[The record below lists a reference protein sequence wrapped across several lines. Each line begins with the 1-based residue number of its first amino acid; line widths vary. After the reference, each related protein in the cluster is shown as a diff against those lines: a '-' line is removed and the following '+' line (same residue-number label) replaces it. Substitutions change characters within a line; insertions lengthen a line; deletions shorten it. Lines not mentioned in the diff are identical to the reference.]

1 MTSATTAV
9 LLQLTSKTNL
19 PRLGVTSNT
28 VDVGMTSTSSDMLP
42 EVTSNTTANL
52 SEPPSFYIWTAAFIF
67 LLVHHLSYLLQNH
80 KMMMLSTKNTFLWS
94 KTKKNINNCKFET
107 IYILQVTSILG
118 NTLVLW
124 TVLFHRRMWSLTNY
138 FLVIFIT

>member
-28 VDVGMTSTSSDMLP
+28 ADVGMTSTSSGLLP
-42 EVTSNTTANL
+42 EVTTNATANL

-67 LLVHHLSYLLQNH
+67 LLVPLIFAAKSENESYVINKKYIFYGL
-80 KMMMLSTKNTFLWS
+80 
-94 KTKKNINNCKFET
+94 KTKKTPT
-107 IYILQVTSILG
+107 IQI
-118 NTLVLW
+118 
-124 TVLFHRRMWSLTNY
+124 
-138 FLVIFIT
+138 